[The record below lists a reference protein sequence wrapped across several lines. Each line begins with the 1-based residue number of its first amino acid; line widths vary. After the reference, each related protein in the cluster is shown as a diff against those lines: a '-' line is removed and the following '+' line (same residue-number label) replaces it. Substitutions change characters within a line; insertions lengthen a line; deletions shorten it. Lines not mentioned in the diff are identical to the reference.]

1 MADGRWR
8 TKAWGGGG
16 AAGNDHGQA
25 SPVWKTSDFVVVSLY
40 PTTSPSLPHGVG
52 HFSSCR
58 EWVGGGPISGF
69 FFPAFYVS
77 NEPLQKLLEY
87 PSLSH
92 TSTKDTS
99 EGLLQ
104 KQGHLALEWD
114 GRQDACRQGVVGCSA
129 PADPHSSWELLL
141 RERPPH
147 KAHRGQMTVWTSTGA
162 CAPNL
167 RIQVQGGHR
176 MSAGLECLCPPV
188 GRRVTNTTC

>member
-1 MADGRWR
+1 MA
-8 TKAWGGGG
+8 GG
-16 AAGNDHGQA
+16 A
-25 SPVWKTSDFVVVSLY
+25 PR
-40 PTTSPSLPHGVG
+40 PGVG
-52 HFSSCR
+52 VGRLEMTMDRPAPFGRLVILLLCLYIQQQVPVCHMVLVISAAAGSG
-58 EWVGGGPISGF
+58 WVGGPFLDF

-77 NEPLQKLLEY
+77 NEPLQKLPEY

-92 TSTKDTS
+92 TSTEDTS

-129 PADPHSSWELLL
+129 PTDPHSSWELLL

-162 CAPNL
+162 CTPNL